1 MSDVG
6 MRNEGNAGN
15 PLGFEHRFIPGG
27 SGRTVLLLHGTG
39 GDENDLLPLG
49 EQLAP
54 DANLLSPR
62 GKVLEG
68 GMPRFFRRL
77 AMGVF
82 DEADLKFRAHEL
94 MDFVDLAA
102 KEYGFDRANVT
113 ALGYSNGANIAAAV
127 LLLRP
132 GALRAAGLLHAMVPF
147 EPEELPD
154 LTGTSVLLTGGRRD
168 AMIPAPQTE
177 RLAQLLTEAGA
188 DLTLA
193 WQPGGHELTPA
204 ELATV
209 SRFYVKIQTA

>member
-1 MSDVG
+1 MGTES
-6 MRNEGNAGN
+6 NN
-15 PLGFEHRFIPGG
+15 PLGFEHRFIPGD
-27 SGRTVLLLHGTG
+27 SDRTLLLLHGTG

-49 EQLAP
+49 KQLAP

-82 DEADLKFRAHEL
+82 DEDDLKFRAHEL
-94 MDFVDLAA
+94 VDFVDLAA
-102 KEYGFDRANVT
+102 KEYGFDRDNVT

-147 EPEELPD
+147 EPDELPD
-154 LTGTSVLLTGGRRD
+154 LNGTSVLLTGGRRD

-204 ELATV
+204 ELTTA
-209 SRFYVKIQTA
+209 QTWLQPKTT